1 MARQASQAATAQA
14 APKRTSQPII
24 DADVHSVVPS
34 VKHLFPYLSEYWRQY
49 IEASGYTRPPTN
61 HAPSGGPRVDAI
73 PPGGGPAGSDADF
86 VREQLLD
93 EWNIEYAILNPSY
106 HGVAWL
112 ANAHLATALAT
123 AVNRWT
129 ADHWLERDPR
139 FRASIVIAPQDPAE
153 AAREID
159 RAAAQHH
166 GFVQVLVPSSVDAPY
181 GKDRYRPIHEAAAR
195 HGFPLGIHL
204 GMATETTPPPTPVGW
219 FSYYLEMHAISGTL
233 AAMSHTVSLV
243 CEGVFKRFPTL
254 KVVLIECGM
263 SWVPTVMWRLD
274 KDWKG
279 LRHEVPWVDR
289 KPSEFIREHFHCS
302 TQPVEEPENPEHLQ
316 QIIDMIGSEQFF
328 LFATDYPHW
337 DFDSPAHALAP
348 VRPNLK
354 RKILYE
360 NARALYRLQPADG
373 AAKSG

>member
-1 MARQASQAATAQA
+1 MAQQAVRGIPEQTATRRAAE
-14 APKRTSQPII
+14 PII

-34 VKHLFPYLSEYWRQY
+34 VKDLYPYLSEYWKNY
-49 IEASGYTRPPTN
+49 IDISEYKRPPTN
-61 HAPSGGPRVDAI
+61 HTPSGGPRIDAL

-86 VREQLLD
+86 MRAQLLD
-93 EWNIEYAILNPSY
+93 QWNIEYAVLNPSY
-106 HGVAWL
+106 HGVAWIS
-112 ANAHLATALAT
+112 NPHLASALAT
-123 AVNRWT
+123 AVNHWT
-129 ADHWLERDPR
+129 ADHWLDRDRR
-139 FRASIVIAPQDPAE
+139 FRASIIVAPQNPE
-153 AAREID
+153 AAAQEID
-159 RAAAQHH
+159 RAAKHH
-166 GFVQVLVPSSVDAPY
+166 SGFVQILIPSGSEAPY

-204 GMATETTPPPTPVGW
+204 GMATDTTPPPSPVGW
-219 FSYYLEMHAISGTL
+219 FSYYLEMHAVSGTL

-302 TQPVEEPENPEHLQ
+302 TQPVEEPDDPEYLQ
-316 QIIDMIGSEQFF
+316 QVIDMVGNEKFY

-337 DFDSPAHALAP
+337 DFDSPARALSP
-348 VRPNLK
+348 LRPDLR
-354 RKILYE
+354 RKILYD
-360 NARALYRLQPADG
+360 NAKELYRL
-373 AAKSG
+373 